1 MEYYVKSVVP
11 IIESNYDKFTT
22 VERNIADFFI
32 QNRKKVDFSAKSI
45 AERLFVSEASLS
57 RFAKKCGYRGYR
69 EFVYQ
74 YEETFVEK
82 QESIT
87 GNTRMIL
94 NAYQELLNKTYSLV
108 DDMSNSG
115 IDVMQVY
122 VRRKPRSL
130 VEHLGTGRHY
140 NINSKRGKLNILF
153 AETIEENNVYNT
165 DIAAYIENFD
175 CFDEIDS
182 EYVVLAPSYMIY
194 TADYNTFLQSHIES
208 GADITLMYHSVD
220 NAKDH
225 FLNCHALDINKQ
237 KGVLSIEPNHGN
249 TKSKNIFMDTYV
261 MKKALFLE
269 LVQKAHKL
277 SSMYTLADIVRE
289 ECEELDVRA
298 YSHRGFFATITDFN
312 SYYEAN
318 MELINLKKAT
328 DLFDDNW
335 PIYTRTNDS
344 CPTQYFDGS
353 EVKSSVISNGCL
365 IEGTIENSVI
375 GRGCIIK
382 EGAIVKNCVIN
393 ADVVIGKGVHVEN
406 LVIDKHAR
414 LIRGKRVIAAP
425 EKPGYIKR
433 GDRL

>member
-1 MEYYVKSVVP
+1 MKHYK
-11 IIESNYDKFTT
+11 KT
-22 VERNIADFFI
+22 VIN
-32 QNRKKVDFSAKSI
+32 
-45 AERLFVSEASLS
+45 
-57 RFAKKCGYRGYR
+57 
-69 EFVYQ
+69 Q
-74 YEETFVEK
+74 YNKK
-82 QESIT
+82 QEVK
-87 GNTRMIL
+87 IL
-94 NAYQELLNKTYSLV
+94 NACAEIPLELEEV
-108 DDMSNSG
+108 DFVFVKKNGVYEGTDSCKYPFKVIHYELG
-115 IDVMQVY
+115 IPCRFHDF
-122 VRRKPRSL
+122 RDT
-130 VEHLGTGRHY
+130 HAT
-140 NINSKRGKLNILF
+140 KL
-153 AETIEENNVYNT
+153 
-165 DIAAYIENFD
+165 
-175 CFDEIDS
+175 
-182 EYVVLAPSYMIY
+182 
-194 TADYNTFLQSHIES
+194 IES